1 MPKAIKVSD
10 SLADAAALFAKVEH
24 RSLAGQ
30 IEYWAKLGKIAEEN
44 PDLPIS
50 FIKDIQ
56 AFWFMASHIC
66 IFTEFFNELIIYNLR
81 RDDPHQSHAVDFT
94 RIVNV
99 L

>member
-50 FIKDIQ
+50 FIKDILLGR
-56 AFWFMASHIC
+56 
-66 IFTEFFNELIIYNLR
+66 EELRSGQRGPY
-81 RDDPHQSHAVDFT
+81 VFGEGK
-94 RIVNV
+94 
-99 L
+99 